1 METETPVKQSAQ
13 ERFDER
19 YICSSEIARC
29 MQVSRTTVH
38 QACKRGLLPDAVL
51 VSDSLTRIWE
61 RATVRPYLDAWRV
74 VLAVRRGVT
83 T

>member
-1 METETPVKQSAQ
+1 
-13 ERFDER
+13 
-19 YICSSEIARC
+19 